1 MKIPHH
7 KKPSACAGPE
17 RFKAL
22 LIVMISI
29 SILHSGFPA
38 AAQNTELHDDD
49 GKTRPDHLRLDRD
62 RTRSLTE
69 LRVLQPDQ
77 HPKVLFF
84 RIASQKARDGMRWQ
98 PWHEKFSRSMGIVG
112 KSLGEEKF
120 GDNDRVLEFFNRYKS
135 THPEHLLLLHFN
147 GQARDPIFQAEPFFA
162 GHWIY
167 YNGAT
172 ILEDVSATDAVTD
185 IKVSDSR
192 LFLTTTGRG
201 KKYQRHEDVGLC
213 ELDDTGRPN
222 WSRNEQVTILKVDHE
237 QKIITVQRGRYGTK
251 PRSFRVGHSYAAAHV
266 TSGPWG
272 KESNLIW
279 YYNFSTAAPLDE
291 DGKQAGDIFAAQLSE
306 WFAPAG
312 PLETFDG
319 VEFDAL
325 RYWPRN
331 KGNEHRGMDI
341 NADGQRDNGVFDG
354 IQTYG
359 VGVVKFLEN
368 LRERM
373 GEDRLI
379 MADGDRWYHQ
389 RGFALLNGMES
400 EMFPTGSDA
409 NFDDWAGGINRFSF
423 WSSNAC
429 KPVFQ
434 YIARPESETLAR
446 MRLIIAGAV
455 LSNAGVA
462 VNDFVPNVK
471 NNTPSAIWDELDKG
485 SENELGWLGRPL
497 GPAKHLALEKPDIL
511 ATVGSSR
518 SNELRDWIC
527 PVHCTVSNDHG
538 AIELNSRPG
547 EDGPLRFELRD
558 IPCDGPDLFVSATVS
573 ASPRKGYP
581 ENTARLLQAAV
592 AGSEIEPTMD
602 VKIIPNMSYVNE
614 KPFTSSF
621 YFKDLSGKHV
631 TFRFRI
637 EGSEQIKISKL
648 SVHAA
653 PDVMF
658 RRFENGLVLANP
670 SSHDVKLELAKIWPG
685 ERFRRIKGSPNQDPH
700 TNNGQPARKTVTLAA
715 RDALFLIR
723 ETAGG
728 EVQ

>member
-1 MKIPHH
+1 MKLAIAFPA
-7 KKPSACAGPE
+7 SLMVIIG
-17 RFKAL
+17 
-22 LIVMISI
+22 ISFPNP
-29 SILHSGFPA
+29 GFPV

-49 GKTRPDHLRLDRD
+49 VKTPPDRVFPNSHD
-62 RTRSLTE
+62 TTHLTE

-84 RIASQKARDGMRWQ
+84 RIASQKVRDGMPWQ
-98 PWHEKFSRSMGIVG
+98 PWHEKFSKAMGIVG

-135 THPEHLLLLHFN
+135 IHPEHLLLLHFN
-147 GQARDPIFQAEPFFA
+147 GQARDPIFQTEPFFA

-172 ILEDVSATDAVTD
+172 ILEDIPATNGVTD

-201 KKYQRHEDVGLC
+201 KKYQRPEDIGLC

-222 WSRNEQVTILKVDHE
+222 WSRSEQVSILKIDHE
-237 QKIITVQRGRYGTK
+237 QNIITVQRGRYGTK
-251 PRSFRVGHSYAAAHV
+251 PRSFRANHSYAAAHV

-279 YYNFSTAAPLDE
+279 YYNFSTVAPLDE
-291 DGKQAGDIFAAQLSE
+291 NEKRAGDVFAAQLSE
-306 WFAPAG
+306 WFAPGGA
-312 PLETFDG
+312 LANFNG

-331 KGNEHRGMDI
+331 KGNEYRGMDI
-341 NADGQRDNGVFDG
+341 DADGQRDNGVFDG

-359 VGVVKFLEN
+359 IGVVEFLKD

-400 EMFPTGSDA
+400 EMFPTGSDV
-409 NFDDWAGGINRFSF
+409 NFDDWAGAINRFSF
-423 WSSNAC
+423 WASNAC
-429 KPVFQ
+429 EPVFQ
-434 YIARPESETLAR
+434 YIARPESDTLAGV
-446 MRLIIAGAV
+446 RLIIAGAV

-471 NNTPSAIWDELDKG
+471 DSAPPAIWDELNKG
-485 SENELGWLGRPL
+485 SENELGWLGKPL
-497 GPAKHLALEKPDIL
+497 GPAEHLALGKPNIL

-518 SNELRDWIC
+518 SNGLMDWIH
-527 PVHCTVSNDHG
+527 PVNCIVSHNHG
-538 AIELNSRPG
+538 AIELHSRPG

-558 IPCDGPDLFVSATVS
+558 MPCDGPDLFVSATVS

-581 ENTARLLQAAV
+581 ENIARLMQAAV
-592 AGSEIEPTMD
+592 AGSEMEPAMD

-614 KPFTSSF
+614 KPIAYGF
-621 YFKDLSGKHV
+621 YFKGLSGKHV
-631 TFRFRI
+631 TLRFRI
-637 EGSEQIKISKL
+637 EGSEPVRISNI
-648 SVHAA
+648 SVHTA

-670 SSHDVKLELAKIWPG
+670 SSHDVNLELRGIWPG
-685 ERFRRIKGSPNQDPH
+685 ERFHRIKGSPNQDPS
-700 TNNGQPARKTVTLAA
+700 TNSGQPVGKTVTLAA

-723 ETAGG
+723 ETTGK